1 MESLLKDDVTLE
13 VTTVTDALMEEVV
26 VSPVPVQGGDA
37 TDTVSMEEES
47 TKNEKK
53 RSREEVETAAED
65 ESEKTPKAAKT
76 ETGGAAEVEESLTSE
91 PLCGAEVKTSTGVLT
106 GEGED
111 EGEAGNTKRLKK
123 RKIAMIVAYCGAAY
137 QGMQRNPGA
146 ITIEGELEQALYRAG
161 AISKENFGVPRKVDW
176 MRAART
182 DKGVS
187 AIGQVVSGQF
197 IIEPEGFVERVNSF
211 LPKDIVVLGFKRVT
225 ASFNAKKLC
234 DKRRYEYI
242 IPVYCFDPSK
252 HLDRETVNALKVED
266 KEKPNEIGA
275 EGAMEE
281 AKTDGG
287 ETVTPTEVRETV
299 VDEIVVISNITTEES
314 KSGSG
319 ETLTSV
325 EDKNEHPN
333 GPRVLQAD
341 VKEKF
346 VDGQVCA
353 RIEVMEDLESAA
365 GVTPPQ
371 VEGKSA
377 YRFDESEMN
386 RLNRVLAR
394 YKGTHNYHNFT
405 ARTQAEDPSAHRFI
419 LSFEAEDVFTVN
431 GIEFVRCHVI
441 GQSFMLHQIRKMVG
455 LAVAIMRGAAPENIM
470 DFALRKDTKLNVPMA
485 PELGLFL
492 EECYYSSYNRKFQS
506 SHEELSLKDFKDAVN
521 EFKKSVIYPH
531 IAATEAREN
540 VFPLWLH
547 GMNDRHYPDFVA
559 ARQGTYKPGNL
570 AKKAG

>member
-1 MESLLKDDVTLE
+1 MESLSQDDVALE

-26 VSPVPVQGGDA
+26 VSAVPVQCDDA
-37 TDTVSMEEES
+37 NDMVSMEEES
-47 TKNEKK
+47 AKNEKK
-53 RSREEVETAAED
+53 RSREVETAAED
-65 ESEKTPKAAKT
+65 ESAKTPKAAKT
-76 ETGGAAEVEESLTSE
+76 ETGGAAEVKTSVLTSE
-91 PLCGAEVKTSTGVLT
+91 LWCGAGVNASKGAGT
-106 GEGED
+106 GEGE
-111 EGEAGNTKRLKK
+111 GEAGKTKRLKK

-161 AISKENFGVPRKVDW
+161 AITKENFGVPRKVDW

-211 LPKDIVVLGFKRVT
+211 LPKDIVVLGYKRVT

-252 HLDRETVNALKVED
+252 HLDRETANAMKVED
-266 KEKPNEIGA
+266 KEKPSVIAA
-275 EGAMEE
+275 EGFMEE
-281 AKTDGG
+281 AKTVGG
-287 ETVTPTEVRETV
+287 ETVTSTEVKETV
-299 VDEIVVISNITTEES
+299 VDGEVVILTEVTEES
-314 KSGSG
+314 KNGSG

-325 EDKNEHPN
+325 EDKNERPN
-333 GPRVLQAD
+333 GPTVLQAE
-341 VKEKF
+341 VKEKL
-346 VDGQVCA
+346 VDGEVC
-353 RIEVMEDLESAA
+353 VKTVVKEDVESGA

-455 LAVAIMRGAAPENIM
+455 LAVAIMRGAAPESIM

-492 EECYYSSYNRKFQS
+492 EECYYSSYNNKFQS
-506 SHEELSLKDFKDAVN
+506 SHEELSLKDFKYAVN

-531 IAATEAREN
+531 IAATEARES

-570 AKKAG
+570 LAKNAG